1 MDNPFQKN
9 YPDQTDT
16 SLVLLA
22 TAGDKSALQNLIL
35 RHQAFIYNLA
45 LKLTGSH
52 ADAQDLTQEVL
63 IKAVTALSGFER
75 KSNFR
80 TWLYRITVNHFL
92 NDKKR
97 KTLAKT
103 LDFEAYFDSID
114 EIPVN
119 ELNEQE
125 KTEMS
130 NSVEELRIRCTT
142 GMLLC
147 LDKTQRMIYI
157 LGDMFEINHRLGAE
171 IMGISATNFRV
182 RLMRARNDLRS
193 WMSQRC
199 GLINPDNPCRCAK
212 KTKGFIEAGVVN
224 PDDLKFNAH
233 YKMKIAELSRREA
246 TTFVDTVET
255 LQKQIFQSH
264 PFQEPVNADK
274 FVDEVFGNDVIKILM
289 KV

>member
-1 MDNPFQKN
+1 MDNPFAKN

-22 TAGDKSALQNLIL
+22 TAGDKPALQSLIL
-35 RHQAFIYNLA
+35 RHQVFVYNLA
-45 LKLTGSH
+45 LKLTGGH
-52 ADAQDLTQEVL
+52 ADAEDLTQEVL
-63 IKAVTALSGFER
+63 IKAVTALSRFEG

-97 KTLAKT
+97 KSLVKT
-103 LDFEAYFDSID
+103 LDFETYFNTID
-114 EIPVN
+114 NIPVH

-130 NSVEELRIRCTT
+130 DAVEELRIRCTT

-171 IMGISATNFRV
+171 IMGISASNFRV

-212 KTKGFIEAGVVN
+212 KTKGFIEAGIVDPGN
-224 PDDLKFNAH
+224 LKFNTH

-246 TTFVDTVET
+246 TTFVDTVDS

-274 FVDEVFGNDVIKILM
+274 FVDEVFGNEIIKTVM
-289 KV
+289 KI